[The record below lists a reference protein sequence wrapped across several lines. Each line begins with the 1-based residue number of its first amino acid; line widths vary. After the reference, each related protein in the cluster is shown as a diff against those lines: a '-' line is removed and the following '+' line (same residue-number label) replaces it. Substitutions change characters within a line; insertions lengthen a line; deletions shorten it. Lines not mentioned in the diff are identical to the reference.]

1 MTPSRINKS
10 IPRKERGWNL
20 PPNPQYSWGLSEQS
34 CSAAE
39 VGGVS
44 SSVWRSSLFGFIPP
58 SVIAN
63 GASSLPVSS
72 MPLAGRWASI
82 ETSERPYSR
91 RGAPMIH
98 QLRIN
103 EIFEENK
110 AAFHACFRDH
120 AARIMARHDFVAMR
134 GAKTDW
140 RSRRTPGSS
149 NCRGSR
155 GRDVPF
161 LRADSAGA
169 KICSAS
175 QEPDTT
181 AAPEHPA

>member
-10 IPRKERGWNL
+10 LPRKERGSNL
-20 PPNPQYSWGLSEQS
+20 PPNPRYSWGLSEQS

-44 SSVWRSSLFGFIPP
+44 SSVWRSNLFGFIPP

-72 MPLAGRWASI
+72 MPLAGQRASI

-98 QLRIN
+98 QLRIY
-103 EIFEENK
+103 EISEENK
-110 AAFHACFRDH
+110 EQAGSGKQRRIGGDCRYRDDRRAH
-120 AARIMARHDFVAMR
+120 AASLAARPRVR
-134 GAKTDW
+134 
-140 RSRRTPGSS
+140 
-149 NCRGSR
+149 
-155 GRDVPF
+155 
-161 LRADSAGA
+161 LRAGRPVSQYAGSEGCAGLAGA
-169 KICSAS
+169 
-175 QEPDTT
+175 EPH
-181 AAPEHPA
+181 A

>member
-10 IPRKERGWNL
+10 LPRKERGWNL
-20 PPNPQYSWGLSEQS
+20 PPNPRYSWDLSEQS

-72 MPLAGRWASI
+72 MPLAGQWASI
-82 ETSERPYSR
+82 ETSEGPNSR

-98 QLRIN
+98 QLRIY

-110 AAFHACFRDH
+110 EQAGSGKQRRIGGDCRYRDDRRAH
-120 AARIMARHDFVAMR
+120 AASLAARPRVH
-134 GAKTDW
+134 
-140 RSRRTPGSS
+140 
-149 NCRGSR
+149 
-155 GRDVPF
+155 
-161 LRADSAGA
+161 LRAGRPVLQYAGSEGCAGLAGA
-169 KICSAS
+169 
-175 QEPDTT
+175 EPH
-181 AAPEHPA
+181 A